1 MTLNTETITQLNQDF
16 AELNLAAGLQKVTE
30 LFSGRITFSSSLGPE
45 DQVITDAIFRKGLNI
60 DVFTLD
66 TGRLFAESYDV
77 LDQTTRQYN
86 KPIDVYYPQ
95 HEPLQEY
102 VVLQGINALYDSVE
116 QRKECCYLRKIEPLN
131 RALQGAQVWVTG
143 LRSTQSDFRS
153 KMNFFEWD
161 DERQLVKFNP
171 LIAWTTEEIW
181 HHVNSYD
188 VPYNTLHKKGFPSIG
203 CQPCTRAI
211 GLHEDERAGR
221 WWWEDEAEKECG
233 LHAGDQLKRA

>member
-1 MTLNTETITQLNQDF
+1 MTLNTETIAQLNQDF
-16 AELNLAAGLQKVTE
+16 SKLSLVEGLQKVTE
-30 LFSGRITFSSSLGPE
+30 LFSGKITFSSSLGPE
-45 DQVITDAIFRKGLNI
+45 DQVITDTIFREELNI

-77 LDQTTRQYN
+77 LDQTTRQYG

-102 VVLQGINALYDSVE
+102 VVLQGINALYDSIE

-131 RALQGAQVWVTG
+131 RALQGAEVWVTG
-143 LRSTQSDFRS
+143 LRGSQSDYRS
-153 KMNFFEWD
+153 HINFFEWD

-171 LIAWTTEEIW
+171 LIAWTTEEVWNHI
-181 HHVNSYD
+181 NRYD
-188 VPYNTLHKKGFPSIG
+188 VPYNTLHKKGFSSIG

-221 WWWEDEAEKECG
+221 WWWEDEAAKECG
-233 LHAGDQLKRA
+233 LHSRDELKRA